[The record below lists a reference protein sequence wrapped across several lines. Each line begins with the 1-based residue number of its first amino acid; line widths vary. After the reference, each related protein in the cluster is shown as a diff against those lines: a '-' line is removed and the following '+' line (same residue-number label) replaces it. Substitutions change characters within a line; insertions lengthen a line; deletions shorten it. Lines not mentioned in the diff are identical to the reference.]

1 MNEKFEKFLNE
12 FETQL
17 SYYEFQ
23 KYILNENQVVYD
35 IGHSAIYSVLVRQED
50 NRDHVIVEEIFN
62 DNSQNFKVKKF
73 TSKYVGVWV
82 SYFPF
87 YGQLGLDNQ
96 FKGKSQYE
104 YIKEKLPELEIDKRY
119 QEWKGYGTTFAG
131 FELIDGDKKGYAIA
145 KYSSIGSITELR
157 TIGKELLNAY
167 IDSKEREQKNS
178 EYAYG
183 ESNFPFLLDKNM
195 CNILE
200 NRYIKPF
207 NIPKLSNGFKIFDLK
222 GFWTT
227 GYIKNKDEIPY
238 SELEKLTQDNFQNT
252 GVITDLYTENMQ
264 KDMPKLEDLDKEYIY
279 AEVEYVDIDSD
290 YMNYYYICDDTI
302 EDGDKVLVNRAG
314 TETIAQVIS
323 VDTFKGYEVPF
334 PVARTKHIIKKIETE
349 EELKKYGFSESDFED
364 YDDDDEDD
372 EDDDDYHYFEY
383 YLVMTY
389 SDNKKVLEDISKEL
403 LEAHLVASSHISVV
417 TSDFWWEGKIQSKE
431 EYKLD
436 VRTRSDKLTDV
447 QNLIAS
453 KHNYQVP
460 EISAIR
466 LPYITDEMKKWI
478 DESVEKENYNGYK
491 Y

>member
-1 MNEKFEKFLNE
+1 
-12 FETQL
+12 
-17 SYYEFQ
+17 
-23 KYILNENQVVYD
+23 
-35 IGHSAIYSVLVRQED
+35 
-50 NRDHVIVEEIFN
+50 
-62 DNSQNFKVKKF
+62 
-73 TSKYVGVWV
+73 
-82 SYFPF
+82 
-87 YGQLGLDNQ
+87 
-96 FKGKSQYE
+96 
-104 YIKEKLPELEIDKRY
+104 
-119 QEWKGYGTTFAG
+119 
-131 FELIDGDKKGYAIA
+131 
-145 KYSSIGSITELR
+145 
-157 TIGKELLNAY
+157 
-167 IDSKEREQKNS
+167 
-178 EYAYG
+178 
-183 ESNFPFLLDKNM
+183 
-195 CNILE
+195 
-200 NRYIKPF
+200 
-207 NIPKLSNGFKIFDLK
+207 
-222 GFWTT
+222 
-227 GYIKNKDEIPY
+227 
-238 SELEKLTQDNFQNT
+238 
-252 GVITDLYTENMQ
+252 MQ

-403 LEAHLVASSHISVV
+403 LEAHLVASSHISVI
-417 TSDFWWEGKIQSKE
+417 TSNFWWEGKIQSKE

-436 VRTRSDKLTDV
+436 VRTRSDKLADV

-466 LPYITDEMKKWI
+466 ILYITDGMKKWI
-478 DESVEKENYNGYK
+478 DESVEKGELLNE
-491 Y
+491 

>member
-302 EDGDKVLVNRAG
+302 ENGDKVLVNRAG

-349 EELKKYGFSESDFED
+349 EELKKYGFTENDFDD
-364 YDDDDEDD
+364 YDDDDDEDD
-372 EDDDDYHYFEY
+372 FDDYDYFQ
-383 YLVMTY
+383 VITF
-389 SDNKKVLEDISKEL
+389 SDNKNIIEEISKEL
-403 LEAHLVASSHISVV
+403 LEKHLVASSHITLT
-417 TSDFWWEGKIQSKE
+417 TSNFWWEGKIQSKE

-436 VRTRSDKLTDV
+436 VRTRNDKLTEI
-447 QNLIAS
+447 QNLILS

-460 EISAIR
+460 EISTTR
-466 LPYITDEMKKWI
+466 LLFITDGMKKWI
-478 DESVEKENYNGYK
+478 DESVEKGELLNE
-491 Y
+491 